1 MVGGCCLLVNFLA
14 MVVILAALYW
24 SLSSLSIWLL
34 LRQGPTLILSTPF
47 FPWPT
52 QVLCPLSTTCHVS
65 KWSIGSEGCGA
76 ILGESRVA
84 HGHPGCLTY
93 QLKNRFWNLVIGHHH
108 CKLLT
113 NTRRSEAQKISAPTV
128 FISVLSFS
136 EIRIYDF
143 SFSEIGHET
152 AS

>member
-1 MVGGCCLLVNFLA
+1 MVGGCCLLVNFIA

-52 QVLCPLSTTCHVS
+52 QVLCPLSTTCHMS

-76 ILGESRVA
+76 ILGKSRVA
-84 HGHPGCLTY
+84 HGHPGCLVY

-128 FISVLSFS
+128 FISVLWLS
-136 EIRIYDF
+136 ENWIYVF
-143 SFSEIGHET
+143 SFSEIGHEA